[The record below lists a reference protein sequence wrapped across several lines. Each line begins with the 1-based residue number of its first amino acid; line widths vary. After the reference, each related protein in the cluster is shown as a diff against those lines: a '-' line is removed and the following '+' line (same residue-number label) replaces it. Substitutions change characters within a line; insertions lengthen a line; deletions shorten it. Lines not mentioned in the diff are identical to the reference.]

1 MAGMN
6 FVGHACLARD
16 ARGSGLFVF
25 GAMLPDLAGIVG
37 LSPPVEGPEELLG
50 GLRHH
55 RRVDGAFHG
64 APLFHELLQ
73 DGRAKLR
80 LHGVPKGPRI
90 AATHLGVELL
100 LDGILVERDGIEAL
114 VFDALVVGRKA
125 LGDLYPPRGPELAW
139 MERAIGHV
147 SDGRLLDDYA
157 HPRLVARRI
166 ERILERRVR
175 CRLDAGHREELGRWL
190 EDLRPRLVLL
200 TDPLLAQTGERL
212 AGET

>member
-1 MAGMN
+1 MN

-16 ARGSGLFVF
+16 AKGSGLFVF

-37 LSPPVEGPEELLG
+37 LAPPARGPEDLLA

-55 RRVDGAFHG
+55 RRVDSAFHG
-64 APLFHELLQ
+64 APLFHELLE
-73 DGRAKLR
+73 DGRSKLR
-80 LHGVPKGPRI
+80 LNGVPKGPRI

-125 LGDLYPPRGPELAW
+125 LVGLYPPRGPELAW

-175 CRLDAGHREELGRWL
+175 CRLDDEHREELGGWL
-190 EDLRPRLVLL
+190 VDLQPRLKLL
-200 TDPLLAQTGERL
+200 TDPLLQQTRQRLRGED
-212 AGET
+212 